1 MAGDPTFD
9 RAKQFYHKH
18 TNHRTRF
25 KGSQTVHTKAN
36 LNASVD
42 GNVSNIVA
50 GNVTE
55 TIAGN
60 LTVNVAKSNQIR
72 SKKIS
77 KSIADITAASIE
89 EAIHLFD
96 VAAGDS
102 IHDVVAYVATPFRF
116 GNATLGIASLIKVE
130 VGDGTDRNALA
141 LQHLCGSSTSGWI
154 MDGQTGLTDKG
165 VYLWNASVARVP
177 KVFTSAASIFAKFT
191 SSGDTVLV
199 SSLDQGNI
207 DFHVDILSRI

>member
-1 MAGDPTFD
+1 MSGDPTFD

-18 TNHRTRF
+18 ADHRTRF

-42 GNVSNIVA
+42 GNVTNIIA

-55 TIAGN
+55 TITGN
-60 LTVNVAKSNQIR
+60 RTVNVAKTNLIR

-77 KSIADITAASIE
+77 ITAAALTVASIE
-89 EAIHLFD
+89 QTVHLFD

-102 IHDVVAYVATPFRF
+102 IHDVVANITAPFKP
-116 GNATLGIASLIKVE
+116 ATLTASLIKVE
-130 VGDGTDRNALA
+130 VGDKTDRNAFA
-141 LQHLCGSSTSGWI
+141 LQHLCGSSTAGWI

-165 VYLWNASVARVP
+165 IYLWNASGVRVP
-177 KVFTSAASIFAKFT
+177 KVFTSAASIMAKFT
-191 SSGDTVLV
+191 SSGDTVLMG
-199 SSLDQGNI
+199 SLDLGNV

>member
-1 MAGDPTFD
+1 MSGDPTFD

-18 TNHRTRF
+18 ADHRTRF
-25 KGSQTVHTKAN
+25 KGSETIHTKAN

-42 GNVSNIVA
+42 GNVTDVVA
-50 GNVTE
+50 GNVTK
-55 TIAGN
+55 TITGN
-60 LTVNVAKSNQIR
+60 HNVNVGRSNQLR

-77 KSIADITAASIE
+77 KSAADITAASIE
-89 EAIHLFD
+89 QTVHLFD

-102 IHDVVAYVATPFRF
+102 IHDVVANITTPFKP
-116 GNATLGIASLIKVE
+116 ATFTASLFKVE

-154 MDGQTGLTDKG
+154 MDAQTGLTDKG
-165 VYLWNASVARVP
+165 VYLWNASAARVP
-177 KVFTSAASIFAKFT
+177 KVFTAAASIMAKFT
-191 SSGDTVLV
+191 SSGDTILI

-207 DFHVDILSRI
+207 DFHIDIVSRI